1 MRLYVSPLLIALL
14 TALLIPISAGAQTP
28 VEESV
33 CDGLSGASWGLCNAY
48 CEAMDCDSEDPNAS
62 STACLKVLSKY
73 NAQTEARIPCAR
85 VQCPCWAPEDVD
97 TLFSECEGDGLSV
110 TCLDMDLQGQGQY
123 SVTAMECSG
132 ERGPVQII
140 HYLRAAIDARF
151 RVIASCASA
160 NVPPLRNRGRRI
172 TIDQASA
179 CRQVLRDRF
188 GDDVCD
194 SLIISP

>member
-1 MRLYVSPLLIALL
+1 MRLYVSPLLITLL

-33 CDGLSGASWGLCNAY
+33 CDGLLGASWGLCNAY

-97 TLFSECEGDGLSV
+97 TLLSECERDGVSV
-110 TCLDMDLQGQGQY
+110 TCLDMDLQGQGQL
-123 SVTAMECSG
+123 SLTAMECG
-132 ERGPVQII
+132 EDRTL
-140 HYLRAAIDARF
+140 HYLRAVIDARI
-151 RVIASCASA
+151 RVRATCATA
-160 NVPPLRNRGRRI
+160 NVPPLRNRGREI
-172 TIDQASA
+172 AIDSASA